1 VTPTDAELDAF
12 IRTRLALLGIDI
24 SVLSPT
30 GPADPVTGSPSQEGL
45 LAGVRALLTTTAPQ
59 ISSWLPPAPSP
70 EYAQQQAVPALYPSI
85 LQAWT
90 GKVHD

>member
-1 VTPTDAELDAF
+1 MTPTDADLDAY

-24 SVLSPT
+24 SVLAPT
-30 GPADPVTGSPSQEGL
+30 GPADPATGSPSQEGL
-45 LAGVRALLTTTAPQ
+45 LASVRGLLTGTVPQ
-59 ISSWLPPAPSP
+59 ISPWLPAATSP

-85 LQAWT
+85 LQAWS